1 MQQAHGEVVRLS
13 ERVQRIVAPNPGP
26 MTGHGTNTY
35 LIGSEAMA
43 ALDPSPAS
51 DSHIEAILDAV
62 GDRLRWIVCTHTH
75 PDHSPAAAVLA
86 ERTGAKLVGRTT
98 EDDQHQDL
106 TFQPDWLVEHDEVVA
121 SEGWH
126 LRAIWTPGH
135 VDNHVCYLLEEEG
148 MVFAGD
154 HIMNGSTVVIIP
166 PGGNMKHYIESLQK
180 LLDYPVASI
189 APGHGELIPDC
200 CAEVEKLVRHRLMRE
215 AKVVAGLERTGPV
228 PIDALVP
235 VVYNDVDPSLY
246 PWAKLSLLAHL
257 LKLEVES
264 RASVNDEVWRLTQ
277 SD

>member
-43 ALDPSPAS
+43 VLDPGPAI
-51 DSHIEAILDAV
+51 DSHIDAILDAV

-106 TFQPDWLVEHDEVVA
+106 TFQPDRVIEHDEVLT

-126 LRAIWTPGH
+126 LRAIRTPGH

-200 CAEVEKLVRHRLMRE
+200 RAEVEKLVRHRLLRE
-215 AKVVAGLERTGPV
+215 AKVVAGLERVGPASV
-228 PIDALVP
+228 DDLVP
-235 VVYNDVDPSLY
+235 VVYNDVDPSLH

-257 LKLEVES
+257 LKLQVES
-264 RASVNDEVWRLTQ
+264 RASVSDEFWRLTA
-277 SD
+277 SG

>member
-43 ALDPSPAS
+43 VLDPGPAI

-148 MVFAGD
+148 MVFARR
-154 HIMNGSTVVIIP
+154 P
-166 PGGNMKHYIESLQK
+166 HYEWVDRG
-180 LLDYPVASI
+180 DYPTRWQHEALHRVAT
-189 APGHGELIPDC
+189 E
-200 CAEVEKLVRHRLMRE
+200 
-215 AKVVAGLERTGPV
+215 VAGLSCRQYRARARG
-228 PIDALVP
+228 
-235 VVYNDVDPSLY
+235 VDS
-246 PWAKLSLLAHL
+246 
-257 LKLEVES
+257 
-264 RASVNDEVWRLTQ
+264 
-277 SD
+277 